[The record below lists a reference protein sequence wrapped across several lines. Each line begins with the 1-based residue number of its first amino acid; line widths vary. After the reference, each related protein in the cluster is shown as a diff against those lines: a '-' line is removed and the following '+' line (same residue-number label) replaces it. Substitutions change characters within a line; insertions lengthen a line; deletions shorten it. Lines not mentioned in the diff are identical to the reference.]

1 MYLAISLTAV
11 LLLIATGFYFGRARA
26 LNAVD
31 GVYGALHSLP
41 NYYGAYV
48 ALWCGLPA
56 LLLLILWLGGQKRW
70 LKAWCWPNCRPNTKA

>member
-1 MYLAISLTAV
+1 MHLAISLTAV
-11 LLLIATGFYFGRARA
+11 LLLSATGFYFGRARA

-56 LLLLILWLGGQKRW
+56 
-70 LKAWCWPNCRPNTKA
+70 